1 MCKNAFLAGL
11 LGSQYLL
18 EILEVIKN
26 TENLV
31 KCMCFQKCLAM
42 ESDIFLHVSCVKI
55 FQIKIFQINH
65 FKYCTPH
72 GKTSK
77 NVVKSVCFW
86 RLAGWRVQNF
96 LEMNDECE
104 VFCVKV
110 SIYLKNYKLHELLKI
125 VKTG

>member
-42 ESDIFLHVSCVKI
+42 ESDIFLRLLCKNISNKNISNKSLH
-55 FQIKIFQINH
+55 
-65 FKYCTPH
+65 
-72 GKTSK
+72 TSWE
-77 NVVKSVCFW
+77 S
-86 RLAGWRVQNF
+86 
-96 LEMNDECE
+96 
-104 VFCVKV
+104 
-110 SIYLKNYKLHELLKI
+110 
-125 VKTG
+125 

>member
-1 MCKNAFLAGL
+1 MCKTAFLAGL
-11 LGSQYLL
+11 LGSQYLF

-31 KCMCFQKCLAM
+31 KRICFQKCLAM

-77 NVVKSVCFW
+77 NVVKVYVSENLRDGECKI
-86 RLAGWRVQNF
+86 F
-96 LEMNDECE
+96 L
-104 VFCVKV
+104 K
-110 SIYLKNYKLHELLKI
+110 
-125 VKTG
+125 

>member
-11 LGSQYLL
+11 LGSQYLF

-31 KCMCFQKCLAM
+31 KRICFQKCLAM
-42 ESDIFLHVSCVKI
+42 ESDIFLHVACVKI

-65 FKYCTPH
+65 CTPH
-72 GKTSK
+72 GKASK

-86 RLAGWRVQNF
+86 KLTGWRVQNF
-96 LEMNDECE
+96 LEMNDGCE

-110 SIYLKNYKLHELLKI
+110 SIYLKNYKLH
-125 VKTG
+125 